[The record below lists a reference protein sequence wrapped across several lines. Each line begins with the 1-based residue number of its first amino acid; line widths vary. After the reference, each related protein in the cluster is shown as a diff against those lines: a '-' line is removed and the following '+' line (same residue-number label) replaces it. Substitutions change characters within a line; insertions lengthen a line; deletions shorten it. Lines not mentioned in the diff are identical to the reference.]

1 MPPVSTDSAS
11 DRRTGA
17 TSVATRGRLVGLDVA
32 RCLALLGMVTTHVL
46 EPRTP
51 TGELA
56 LGQAVAGG
64 RASALFA
71 VLAGVSLAL
80 LSGRTTPPRGTAW
93 LRISIGVAI
102 RAVLIAALGLWLG
115 GLDSGI
121 AVILTYYGL
130 LFCLGIPFLLLGA
143 RSLAVLAAVWVV
155 AGPVISHLVRP
166 SLPERGFASPNLDQ
180 LEQPWHLLAE
190 LTFTG
195 YYPAVPW
202 LAYLLAGMA
211 IGRADLRNTRVVAAF
226 TALGALLALGAA
238 WLSDRLTADPEVQ
251 RRLLE
256 AMPGST
262 WQPLRNEIQQG
273 MYGSTPTGGAWEWL
287 LVGVPHSATPFDLAA
302 TIGSSLLVI
311 GGCLLAM
318 RLLTLR
324 PGFLGYVGSELVRIA
339 FGAGAMTLTLYTLH
353 VLMKSPDVPP
363 ADVPETYDVHLVV
376 LLGIGALFALLSR
389 RGPLEWAVGLPGRW
403 LRQRG
408 RADRSR

>member
-102 RAVLIAALGLWLG
+102 RAALIAALGLWLG

-180 LEQPWHLLAE
+180 LGQPWHLLAE

-376 LLGIGALFALLSR
+376 LLGIGALFALLSW